1 MRYEELKF
9 VAAGCAL
16 VDDLEV
22 FHERPGGVFT
32 HTPFT
37 ANGADAPVKVPKTL
51 VAILADIL
59 VAKQIAHDPRFV
71 LATRGATLGTG
82 AFVPGEVGLEI
93 FQLFLFPALFA
104 CRPSSVPSG
113 RIIGAHPDLFALDG
127 FRVPTAPR
135 RHFFQMAT
143 GALVLL
149 ALVRPMR
156 VDTIMPPTATANIAV
171 AGVELTTVDRP
182 RTEMVHHGKLPLRV
196 AIADTDLNGRE
207 AGTHWCLAPAMEQVR
222 RVVLQSTR
230 RIESPPRVVHHPTT
244 LGGLPVPELHSGP
257 VAGCEGVSQRCPNDS
272 GDTQHRGKPPGLTAL
287 PLL

>member
-1 MRYEELKF
+1 MPLTSNNQFHQSLMRYEELKF

-127 FRVPTAPR
+127 FRVPTAPGAISSRWRLGHSCSSHWYAQCELTRSCHQR
-135 RHFFQMAT
+135 RPQISQSPAWNS
-143 GALVLL
+143 
-149 ALVRPMR
+149 
-156 VDTIMPPTATANIAV
+156 PPSIGRGPKWSITAN
-171 AGVELTTVDRP
+171 
-182 RTEMVHHGKLPLRV
+182 
-196 AIADTDLNGRE
+196 
-207 AGTHWCLAPAMEQVR
+207 C
-222 RVVLQSTR
+222 
-230 RIESPPRVVHHPTT
+230 
-244 LGGLPVPELHSGP
+244 HS
-257 VAGCEGVSQRCPNDS
+257 E
-272 GDTQHRGKPPGLTAL
+272 
-287 PLL
+287 